1 MFSTSGAE
9 TTLAGMGDQ
18 FNMPTAS
25 TLIDVATQNRT
36 AAGQDLAHIFKNHR
50 PDPSLVLGYELNPM
64 RGKDGGNMISDM
76 GGGAYHCRH
85 SE

>member
-1 MFSTSGAE
+1 MFATSGAK

-25 TLIDVATQNRT
+25 ALIDVATQNGAT
-36 AAGQDLAHIFKNHR
+36 TGQDLANIFKNNR

-64 RGKDGGNMISDM
+64 RGKDGSNMMSDM
-76 GGGAYHCRH
+76 GCRAYHCRH